1 MMCQMRDMYRLVDN
15 EVIALSRDRMGVCDH
30 TANGLI
36 VLGAK
41 RRVEPCN
48 FHGSVIVLDD
58 EGISSKDAG
67 VSVGVEFKRRVT
79 VN

>member
-1 MMCQMRDMYRLVDN
+1 M
-15 EVIALSRDRMGVCDH
+15 IALSRGRMGVHDH

-36 VLGAK
+36 MLGAK
-41 RRVEPCN
+41 RMVKPCN
-48 FHGSVIVLDD
+48 FHGSVVVLDD

>member
-1 MMCQMRDMYRLVDN
+1 MMCQVRNVDRLVDN
-15 EVIALSRDRMGVCDH
+15 QVIALSRGRMGICDH
-30 TANGLI
+30 TTNGLI
-36 VLGAK
+36 MLGAK
-41 RRVEPCN
+41 RRVEPGN
-48 FHGSVIVLDD
+48 FYGPVIVLDD